1 VECFRWVPTPRT
13 HGTNRDT
20 HVVSRRTI
28 DMAVTMQVSMDASL
42 LGVTSQ
48 RSTCSAELL
57 STVAALAGVS
67 KQHTV
72 FMTCSG
78 ALVHTAAAA
87 EINAVVIKNSLLSR
101 GAEFPDCAGSF
112 DGFGA
117 GGGATAAR
125 LISLMS

>member
-1 VECFRWVPTPRT
+1 
-13 HGTNRDT
+13 
-20 HVVSRRTI
+20 
-28 DMAVTMQVSMDASL
+28 MLQVNMDASL

-87 EINAVVIKNSLLSR
+87 EIKAVVIKNSLLSR
-101 GAEFPDCAGSF
+101 GAEFPGCAGSF

-117 GGGATAAR
+117 GGGATVAR